1 MSPFALPLASDPNA
15 LLRWEYVTGQWDE
28 IQAALITHLEL
39 TVYTVLIGLV
49 IAAGLSALALRYGWA
64 TGPITGFTGF
74 LYTIPS
80 VALFGILTPYTGYS
94 KVTAL
99 VALVAYSLLIL
110 FTNIVAGF
118 RSVPPAV
125 IDAANGMGMSR
136 WRRLYSV
143 ELPLALPYIIT
154 RLRIAPVTT
163 LGIVTV
169 ASIIGQGGLGNLI
182 LDGLRRTYWSP
193 MVVGSVLSV
202 LLALVLDLLIF
213 LVGRRLTPWART
225 RKWAS

>member
-1 MSPFALPLASDPNA
+1 MSPFALPAASDPNA
-15 LLRWEYVTGQWDE
+15 LLRWEYVTGQWDQ

-39 TVYTVLIGLV
+39 TIYTVFIGLV
-49 IAAGLSALALRYGWA
+49 LASGLAALALRHGWA

-94 KVTAL
+94 KITAL
-99 VALVAYSLLIL
+99 IALVAYSLLIL

-118 RSVPPAV
+118 RAVPAAV
-125 IDAANGMGMSR
+125 LDAADGMGMTR

-154 RLRIAPVTT
+154 GIRIATVTT
-163 LGIVTV
+163 IGIITV

-202 LLALVLDLLIF
+202 LLALVLDLAIF

>member
-39 TVYTVLIGLV
+39 TIYTVLIGLV

-94 KVTAL
+94 KITAL

-154 RLRIAPVTT
+154 GLRIATVTT
-163 LGIVTV
+163 IGIVTV

-213 LVGRRLTPWART
+213 LIGRRLTPWART